1 MQRSNVIFIITAFSV
16 ALFLAIFISP
26 FASSDPDGLEKVA
39 QDKSFMEHA
48 EEEGVTVW
56 ESSPIPDYAIPG
68 IKNEKIAT
76 GLAGLIGT
84 AIIFLVGFA
93 LAKMLSKEKK
103 LHNKGGEHNAPP
115 N

>member
-1 MQRSNVIFIITAFSV
+1 LELKVQRSNVIFIITGLAI

-26 FASSDPDGLEKVA
+26 FASLDPDGLEKVA
-39 QDKSFMEHA
+39 QDKGFMEHA
-48 EEEGVTVW
+48 KEEGAASR

-84 AIIFLVGFA
+84 VIIFLIGIFFA
-93 LAKMLSKEKK
+93 KLLSKDKK
-103 LHNKGGEHNAPP
+103 ITQK
-115 N
+115 

>member
-1 MQRSNVIFIITAFSV
+1 MKMQRLNVIFIITGLAI

-39 QDKSFMEHA
+39 EDKGFMEQA
-48 EEEGVTVW
+48 EGEGVTSW
-56 ESSPIPDYAIPG
+56 ESSPVPDYAVPG

-84 AIIFLVGFA
+84 VIIFFIGVFFA
-93 LAKMLSKEKK
+93 KVLNKDKK
-103 LHNKGGEHNAPP
+103 IVQK
-115 N
+115 